1 MKKLLSVI
9 LIIAINSIINSQ
21 EKQIS
26 LEEVTVVSSPR
37 IELELFESSKTV
49 QVVSKEEIINSPA
62 NNVAELLQQV
72 AGIDI
77 RRRGTSGMQADLY
90 IRGGGFDQTL
100 LLIDGIKVEDPQT
113 GHHTMNMAL
122 PIEVIERIE
131 IIKGSASRIYGQNA
145 FTGAINIITSKVAE
159 DMVSIKLEAGS
170 YEQQNASVTISK
182 KIQDQSVLFHYS
194 NNSSEGHKY
203 NTDYKNENY
212 FLKNSFQIKGQLIDM
227 ISSFNERKFGAN
239 GFYASPEA
247 IDQYEETQA
256 SLLGFST
263 KIVKENL
270 IIKPKL
276 YWKRNQDMYVYL
288 RHNPAV
294 YRNLHISNKV
304 GFEVNGSYK
313 SELGSTG
320 FGLDVSSVKLS
331 SNNLGNRNRTMVNLF
346 LEQQVKFADE
356 KIDLTPGVAFS
367 YFSDVS
373 TNMNY
378 QSNFFRNFFAYPGL
392 DIGYQINDDIKLYSN
407 IGYTYRV
414 PTYTDLYYNS
424 PTTIGNDNLNPEKAL
439 TQEFGARFDK
449 NGLHINFVVF
459 NRDASDVIDYVKN
472 IESAPW
478 EAFNIREINTKGYE
492 VDLSYDFYLAAFLKH
507 SINVGYTNIEDDLKQ
522 TDFGFSRY
530 ALNSLKNHI
539 TTSYSFEIKKNL
551 NSSIVYKY
559 AERSFGENYSVM
571 DLKLNYTLKNYK
583 ISLTGNNLFDA
594 IYSETNL
601 VEMPGRNILV
611 GLNVKF

>member
-9 LIIAINSIINSQ
+9 LIIAINSVINSQ

-26 LEEVTVVSSPR
+26 IEEVTVVSSPR
-37 IELELFESSKTV
+37 IELELSESSKTV
-49 QVVSKEEIINSPA
+49 QVISKEEIINSPA

-212 FLKNSFQIKGQLIDM
+212 FLKNSFKMKGQLIDM

-288 RHNPAV
+288 RHNPSV

-313 SELGSTG
+313 SEFGSTG

-392 DIGYQINDDIKLYSN
+392 DIGYQLNNDIKLYSN

-439 TQEFGARFDK
+439 TQEFGVRFDK
-449 NGLHINFVVF
+449 DGLNINIVVF